1 MIYGLYCKEGKGVFY
16 PTPDTEVT
24 FTKGQVIVSKKGEC
38 HGAKNT
44 GTEDVVFVSIVAP
57 VPADYDV
64 LVVIQPIREVLDI
77 NMGKYAAGT
86 HSY

>member
-1 MIYGLYCKEGKGVFY
+1 MGYIARQGGILVL
-16 PTPDTEVT
+16 TPDTEVT

-57 VPADYDV
+57 VPADYDPV
-64 LVVIQPIREVLDI
+64 SSNSTDSR
-77 NMGKYAAGT
+77 GSRY
-86 HSY
+86 